1 MLKLLLSR
9 TVAIP
14 IAVCA
19 VVVAAL
25 SAQAGPAPRVQPP
38 ATDPLLAEIKG
49 LRADLNQRL
58 DASIRTQL
66 LVARLQV
73 QEQRIT
79 SLSRQLT
86 DVQQQLQ
93 NSERGR
99 APLEAQLKAFEAAQE
114 NASAEEK
121 KGAEFLFSMLRG
133 QVEQMAKNDEELKR
147 QQLYLSGLI
156 AEEQSRWTS
165 FNARLEELERLLTPA
180 GPPRDR

>member
-1 MLKLLLSR
+1 MLKLLWSR
-9 TVAIP
+9 TVAMT
-14 IAVCA
+14 IAVGA
-19 VVVAAL
+19 VIVAAL
-25 SAQAGPAPRVQPP
+25 SAQPGPAPRAQSAP
-38 ATDPLLAEIKG
+38 ADPLVAEIRA

-73 QEQRIT
+73 QEQRVT
-79 SLSRQLT
+79 TLTRQLT
-86 DVQQQLQ
+86 DVQQRLQ
-93 NSERGR
+93 NSEHGR

-114 NASAEEK
+114 NATAEEK
-121 KGAEFLFSMLRG
+121 KGAEFMFSMLRG

-156 AEEQSRWTS
+156 AEEQSRWTA

-180 GPPRDR
+180 TPPRDR